1 MDNVLT
7 PEECK
12 EMIEYADNLMYK
24 STTVGKI
31 IDGYRT
37 SSNAYIPNH
46 TDLPLI
52 KKMNMVTEILTELP
66 IDNQES
72 VCIVRYE
79 EGEEYKVHQDYLD
92 HTGSGRTNDDET
104 QKELSR
110 GGDRAYTVMFYLND
124 DIEEGGTFFTSPGI
138 EIRPKTGRCV
148 VWKNYID
155 GKVNTRSSHA
165 GLPVKKGL
173 KYIAVKWVRINKFV
187 E

>member
-1 MDNVLT
+1 
-7 PEECK
+7 
-12 EMIEYADNLMYK
+12 
-24 STTVGKI
+24 
-31 IDGYRT
+31 
-37 SSNAYIPNH
+37 
-46 TDLPLI
+46 
-52 KKMNMVTEILTELP
+52 
-66 IDNQES
+66 
-72 VCIVRYE
+72 VRYE